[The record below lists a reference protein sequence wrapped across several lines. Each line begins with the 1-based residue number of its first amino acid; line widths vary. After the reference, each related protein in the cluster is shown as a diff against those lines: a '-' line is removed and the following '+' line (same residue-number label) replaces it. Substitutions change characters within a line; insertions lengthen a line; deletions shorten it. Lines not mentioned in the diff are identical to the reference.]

1 MENLLATD
9 DHIVFAR
16 RHVTRCMGS
25 HRLFEAAPDTITDN
39 RIADFLRDGEADA
52 GRIVIAPVEN
62 FHQKKPPAALFTTPD
77 GKKVGSLAKP
87 WRRQK
92 SSFAVVRQ

>member
-16 RHVTRCMGS
+16 PHVTHCLGS
-25 HRLFEAAPDTITDN
+25 HRLLEAAPDTIADD
-39 RIADFLRDGEADA
+39 RIADFLGDGEADT
-52 GRIVIAPVEN
+52 GSFVIAPVEN

-77 GKKVGSLAKP
+77 GQKVGSLAEP
-87 WRRQK
+87 
-92 SSFAVVRQ
+92 